1 MEMYRTS
8 GALVSILLM
17 IILSSLFYFEIDFNL
32 KNSIID
38 NVFAIKG
45 PCLPEDQQCV
55 ILPEECNNNIDDDED
70 GKTDSEDPDCGPT
83 TSAPPENNKPKANAG
98 PDQTVKADAGPA
110 QTVTSEDEV
119 TLDASGSKGS
129 NLIYEWERP
138 PDLQI
143 NGWDDND
150 IAQVKPSFIA
160 PTVDKPT
167 ELMFDLFVY
176 DEKEGASGGDDAQ
189 VTITVEPKVEEPP
202 PGNQLALVIQ
212 VEKDPINVGDKE
224 TITITA
230 VDKTSNENVVDATIS
245 GKVTS
250 NGYTKKFSDNDG
262 EALYSW
268 KIGSKTDPGKFNVIA
283 DATAEA
289 YEPGHASK
297 TFNVISKKEPPTN
310 GETDGGGTDEDGRQ
324 PGRDQ
329 PSHESD
335 ITFNAT
341 LSKIK
346 NLVSDLKQNDLSR
359 LLTFAGLGVG
369 AIAVTYGIY
378 RSKKSKNKGGNVAV
392 ITRGGLE

>member
-1 MEMYRTS
+1 MAMHRTS
-8 GALVSILLM
+8 GHPLSILLI
-17 IILSSLFYFEIDFNL
+17 IILSSFLHFEIDSNL
-32 KNSIID
+32 NGSIID
-38 NVFAIKG
+38 NAFAIKG
-45 PCLPEDQQCV
+45 PCLPEDPQC
-55 ILPEECNNNIDDDED
+55 II
-70 GKTDSEDPDCGPT
+70 
-83 TSAPPENNKPKANAG
+83 PPENNKSKADAA

-129 NLIYEWERP
+129 NLIYEWEP
-138 PDLQI
+138 PTDLQI

-160 PTVDKPT
+160 PAVDKPT

-176 DEKEGASGGDDAQ
+176 DEKEGASGGDDDQ
-189 VTITVEPKVEEPP
+189 VTITVEPKIVEPP
-202 PGNQLALVIQ
+202 PGNQLVLEIQ
-212 VEKDPINVGDKE
+212 VQKDPINVGDKE

-230 VDKTSNENVVDATIS
+230 VDKTSNENVVDATIN

-283 DATAEA
+283 DATAEG

-297 TFNVISKKEPPTN
+297 TFNVISKKEPATN
-310 GETDGGGTDEDGRQ
+310 GGTDGGGTNGDGRQ

-341 LSKIK
+341 MSKI
-346 NLVSDLKQNDLSR
+346 NDLVSDLKQNDLSQ
-359 LLTFAGLGVG
+359 LLPFIGLG
-369 AIAVTYGIY
+369 AAALAVAYGIY
-378 RSKKSKNKGGNVAV
+378 RSKKSKHKGGNVAV